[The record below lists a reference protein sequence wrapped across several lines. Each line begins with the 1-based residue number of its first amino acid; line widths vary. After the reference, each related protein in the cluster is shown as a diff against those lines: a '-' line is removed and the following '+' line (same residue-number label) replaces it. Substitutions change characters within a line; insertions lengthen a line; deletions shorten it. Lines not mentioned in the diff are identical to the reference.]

1 MKTTSTPDADE
12 CGDGSTAEPGA
23 LLAGDLRAAVPRA
36 LLNHGLTPFVV
47 GAVAHQRGRLGRG
60 AAQDR
65 PVPML
70 PDQGPVGP
78 GSPADGDTVGSVMR
92 RDDAGEL
99 GGPHTG
105 AADEP
110 SEPRPRTSHAR
121 RWVVLAVA
129 ATVAIVVVVI
139 AVSWLSPEPA
149 VTSPADIESQVQAAV
164 DKSLEEARSAPP
176 DSALV
181 YESILPSLVVIRAEG
196 GARAAGSGVV
206 VNEAGAILTARHV
219 IAGADTI
226 RVTFADGTESTAQV
240 IAEEADDDIAVLAAD
255 RSPEVIVPAVLG
267 GVPHIGDE
275 AFAVGHPLGLVA
287 SLSAGVVSGLD
298 RAVPVGDGSTLDG
311 LIQFDAAVNPG
322 SSGGPLL
329 NRNGQVIGIVT
340 ALANPSEQGFFV
352 GVGFAVP
359 IGAASGAAGGPEL

>member
-1 MKTTSTPDADE
+1 
-12 CGDGSTAEPGA
+12 
-23 LLAGDLRAAVPRA
+23 
-36 LLNHGLTPFVV
+36 
-47 GAVAHQRGRLGRG
+47 
-60 AAQDR
+60 
-65 PVPML
+65 
-70 PDQGPVGP
+70 
-78 GSPADGDTVGSVMR
+78 MR

-99 GGPHTG
+99 RGPGSG

-110 SEPRPRTSHAR
+110 SETRPRGSHAG
-121 RWVVLAVA
+121 RWVVVAAA
-129 ATVAIVVVVI
+129 ATVAVVVVVVT
-139 AVSWLSPEPA
+139 VSLLSPEPA
-149 VTSPADIESQVQAAV
+149 VTSPADIKAQVQAAV
-164 DKSLEEARSAPP
+164 DKSMEEAQSAPP
-176 DSALV
+176 ASVQV
-181 YESILPSLVVIRAEG
+181 YNAILPSLVVVRAEG

-206 VNEAGAILTARHV
+206 VNEEGAILTARHV
-219 IAGADTI
+219 VVGADTI
-226 RVTFADGTESTAQV
+226 RVTFADGTESTARV
-240 IAEEADDDIAVLAAD
+240 IAEEPDDDIAVLAAD
-255 RSPEVIVPAVLG
+255 RSPEVTVPAVLG